1 MIILLGAPN
10 DDAGNL
16 SSVALERC
24 RQTLAEYRAV
34 PGWAILP
41 TGGFGD
47 HFNRSPEP
55 HAHLTRRWLRARG
68 VPAQDVLEPVLSR
81 FTVEDA
87 TLSKPIIERC
97 GVRQIKVVTSDF
109 HLTRAGL
116 VFKKTFPGH
125 RLSFSGS
132 TTRLPRRELGRL
144 LEHERAALA
153 QLLEGGNVL

>member
-16 SSVALERC
+16 SSIALERC

-34 PGWAILP
+34 PGFAILP

-68 VPAQDVLEPVLSR
+68 VPARDVLEPVLSR
-81 FTVEDA
+81 FTLEDA
-87 TLSKPIIERC
+87 ALSKPVVERHD
-97 GVRQIKVVTSDF
+97 VQHIKVVTSDF
-109 HLTRAGL
+109 HLERAKL
-116 VFKKTFPGH
+116 IFETVFSDYQLTFSASRTH
-125 RLSFSGS
+125 
-132 TTRLPRRELGRL
+132 LPRLELDRL
-144 LEHERAALA
+144 LRHE
-153 QLLEGGNVL
+153 EGATTELRRVSTQR